1 MEEAQHV
8 HTIPLYLTPAAA
20 GYTSPA
26 FGEDFEEMA
35 VNDDRVDFAVKIDG
49 DSMAPILQDGDVAY
63 VERAPLEDGDV
74 GVFCLNGDMLCKQ
87 YRREENGVV
96 RLVSLN
102 RARADADRT
111 VGEDD
116 TLTCFGR
123 VILR

>member
-1 MEEAQHV
+1 M
-8 HTIPLYLTPAAA
+8 
-20 GYTSPA
+20 
-26 FGEDFEEMA
+26 
-35 VNDDRVDFAVKIDG
+35 KIDG